1 MKKRKKQKEKYEIEW
16 WKEWLEADMIKK
28 EKLVAKLPI
37 VKNIWNLKN
46 LPEEIRI
53 QIYAQTLNGMFQ
65 DLENA
70 VYMKVS
76 NEK

>member
-70 VYMKVS
+70 VYTKVS